1 MTNNYNKDNDD
12 DNTFINDNNNN
23 NNINLTS
30 KITYE
35 FIYSIFILNL
45 VC

>member
-12 DNTFINDNNNN
+12 DNTFINDNNN
-23 NNINLTS
+23 INLTT

-35 FIYSIFILNL
+35 FIYSIFILSL